1 MSNMVM
7 IGGVEIDIEKPCDVL
22 RELKKARLVIGT
34 GGSGSM
40 TRFDQDEVRFT
51 AANNGEL
58 QNLIGI
64 YQRECDRANGNSA
77 GRARRVRWTQ

>member
-1 MSNMVM
+1 MSNMVV
-7 IGGVEIDIEKPCDVL
+7 IGGVEVDIENPCDVL
-22 RELKKARLVIGT
+22 GELKKARLVIAT
-34 GGSGSM
+34 GGSVSM

-51 AANNGEL
+51 AANGGEL

-64 YQRECDRANGNSA
+64 YQRECDKANGRMA